1 MVAHVYRR
9 GNNMDRNKIIETAF
23 ETIKESTEWGIEDEG
38 KTYGHFVDGVVTVID
53 NLLDKLKDQDNSITT
68 DD

>member
-1 MVAHVYRR
+1 
-9 GNNMDRNKIIETAF
+9 MDRNKIIETAF

>member
-1 MVAHVYRR
+1 
-9 GNNMDRNKIIETAF
+9 MDRSQIIETAF

-38 KTYGHFVDGVVTVID
+38 KTYGHFVDGVVTMTD
-53 NLLDKLKDQDNSITT
+53 NLLDKLNEQDNNVTA